1 MDSKKLMEILDKNI
15 NQEQL
20 AKDLAAELVLP
31 FIKEKLAN
39 VDLIPGTELDQVAI
53 KAFLEFLEAQVK

>member
-1 MDSKKLMEILDKNI
+1 MEILDKNI